1 MDMLFKLGQVVMTSG
16 IEALLNDEER
26 QKVNGIELTQLLY
39 RHQCGDD
46 GDVCAEDKEA
56 NQLAI
61 KQGDL
66 RVFSVYKHETV
77 TVWIITEHDRSYTTV
92 LLPEEY

>member
-1 MDMLFKLGQVVMTSG
+1 MQQLFKLGQVVMTAG
-16 IEALLNDEER
+16 IEALLEGER
-26 QKVNGIELTQLLY
+26 SKLNGIDLTQLLY

-46 GDVCAEDKEA
+46 GDVGAEDHEA

-66 RVFSVYKHETV
+66 RVFSVYKLEMV

>member
-1 MDMLFKLGQVVMTSG
+1 MEQLFKLGQVVMTAG
-16 IEALLNDEER
+16 VEALLEGER
-26 QKVNGIELTQLLY
+26 QKLNGIDLTQLLY

-46 GDVCAEDKEA
+46 GEVSSEDRKA

-66 RVFSVYKHETV
+66 RIMSVYKFASV

-92 LLPEEY
+92 LLPEDY

>member
-1 MDMLFKLGQVVMTSG
+1 MPRLFKLGQVVITAS
-16 IEALLNDEER
+16 IEILRKDE
-26 QKVNGIELTQLLY
+26 QSELSSTDLSKLLY

-46 GDVCAEDKEA
+46 GDVGAEDHEA
-56 NQLAI
+56 NQQAI

-66 RVFSVYKHETV
+66 RIMSVYKLDTI

-92 LLPEEY
+92 LLPEDY